1 MLDYLREMRQRIKK
15 RRILSII
22 ALLIFLVGICLI
34 GKDVPKE
41 EIPIADEELTEMIH
55 TASETVERTIRE
67 KLEALPN
74 DSASLL
80 EKDVMVILHGKKL
93 DEFWSSQNL
102 IDLTHKVQKE
112 LYVAQFTIEGDAI
125 LTYLTYDGE
134 KYIVARDRSRD
145 KYANAADSYEEKCYE
160 YLDVCNYVDEK
171 GNEYRYI
178 LLTNTERISRR
189 QLEEYRDTG
198 STPENIDIYRVAD
211 YMNREMDENAPKA
224 VPTTVFE
231 EEVNV
236 LEGVSMHFV
245 SYEPT
250 CAILEILNTTDMN
263 ILYGE
268 YYDLQVLQDDKW
280 YSLSYVIDNWGFP
293 AIGFYAKKNIPSE
306 WSVNWSGFHGVLVPG
321 HYRLV
326 KGVHDDAGSDD
337 TKYYLAAEF
346 TIE

>member
-1 MLDYLREMRQRIKK
+1 MHINIKSK
-15 RRILSII
+15 KLFSILI
-22 ALLIFLVGICLI
+22 LLICLSTI
-34 GKDVPKE
+34 YYIASVSSNTLNIAE
-41 EIPIADEELTEMIH
+41 ENDCLENTKATKNSNEM
-55 TASETVERTIRE
+55 TIRE
-67 KLEALPN
+67 KLKALPN

-171 GNEYRYI
+171 GNEYHYI

-189 QLEEYRDTG
+189 QLEVYRDTG

-211 YMNREMDENAPKA
+211 YMCREMDENAPKA
-224 VPTTVFE
+224 VPTSVFE

-245 SYEPT
+245 SYKPT

-280 YSLSYVIDNWGFP
+280 YSLSYVIDNWGVP

-306 WSVNWSGFHGVLVPG
+306 WSVNWSRFHGVLAPG

-326 KGVHDDAGSDD
+326 KSVHDDAGIDD